1 MRHGL
6 LLFSLVYLIFYY
18 YYSQPCSL
26 YYEIS
31 DIPIRKYVQVCIWM
45 GQSWPNG
52 LTVGLVTRRLLFRV
66 SGPAGIVCGGSECTA
81 LYSTFNTSTEV
92 RPLSKASNPQLL
104 PGRRSI
110 GRPLL
115 WVCVRGVCSL
125 LCVCTWMG

>member
-6 LLFSLVYLIFYY
+6 LLFCLVYFIFYY

-31 DIPIRKYVQVCIWM
+31 DIPILKYVQVCIWM

-52 LTVGLVTRRLLFRV
+52 LTVGLVTQRLLFRV
-66 SGPAGIVCGGSECTA
+66 SGPAGIVCGRSECTA

-104 PGRRSI
+104 PGHRSI

-115 WVCVRGVCSL
+115 WVCVRGVFAHDSSR
-125 LCVCTWMG
+125 